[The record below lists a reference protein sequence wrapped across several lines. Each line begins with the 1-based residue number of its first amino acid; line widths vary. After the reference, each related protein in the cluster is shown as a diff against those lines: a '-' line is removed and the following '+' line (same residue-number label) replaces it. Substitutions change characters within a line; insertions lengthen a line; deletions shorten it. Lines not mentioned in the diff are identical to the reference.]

1 MTAVAD
7 WRRHGVIMEDSFAIP
22 PCYRSEAFAE
32 DLLEDGG
39 YGAAPR
45 GASADDVR
53 EPDSTKPSLE

>member
-1 MTAVAD
+1 
-7 WRRHGVIMEDSFAIP
+7 MEDSFAIP